1 MSIGN
6 AVKIDRAWKLALDR
20 ALTSVAKEFF
30 EEEHPSGRI
39 VHAGDVWKDS
49 IPADPGEAVSAGVAQ
64 QHLHLSL
71 EEDVTVSGKRAWIAR
86 SDGNRL
92 ADWIS
97 PRFGQ
102 GFTIQLFDQ
111 AGNQIFTT
119 DPCNW
124 VFDYKSGIL
133 FLENSHATA
142 TGFKITGYRYI
153 GEKGVGGGAAAQNL
167 QEVYDAGAKD
177 AVVKL
182 DAGGTISVKAADDT
196 PLLTVEEGGRRVVLK
211 DPLITGMAVKV
222 ETVDTE
228 VKDNLL
234 TLNKQAS
241 GQTPPA
247 DFNSGIEVD
256 RGSDVSK
263 PTLRWNN
270 LTKKWQASFDEDAFF
285 DLMVEGQQP
294 AGTTR
299 KHVEQVITPTKTVVI
314 ANMMDKVNLPG
325 AAVQIFEEGTG
336 GVLEQVEA
344 EVKWSSGWG
353 TLTINFEENFA
364 GYIVVTG

>member
-1 MSIGN
+1 MAIGN
-6 AVKIDRAWKLALDR
+6 TVRIDRAWKLALDK
-20 ALTSVAKEFF
+20 ALTSAAKEYF

-39 VHAGDVWKDS
+39 VHAGDVWRDS
-49 IPADPGEAVSAGVAQ
+49 IPSDPAQAVGAGAAQ
-64 QHLHLSL
+64 FYDQLVL
-71 EEDVTVSGKRAWIAR
+71 EEDVTVSRKRAWIAR
-86 SDGNRL
+86 SGGNRL

-102 GFTIQLFDQ
+102 GYTIQLFDQ
-111 AGNQIFTT
+111 KGSQIFTT

-153 GEKGVGGGAAAQNL
+153 GQKGVGGGAAQNI
-167 QEVYDAGAKD
+167 QEIYDAGDKD

-182 DAGGTISVKAADDT
+182 DAGGTLSVKAADDT
-196 PLLTVEEGGRRVVLK
+196 SLLTVEEGGRRVVLK
-211 DPLITGMAVKV
+211 DPLITGAAVKI

-228 VKDNLL
+228 VRDNLL
-234 TLNKQAS
+234 TLNKQSS

-247 DFNSGIEVD
+247 DFTSGIEVD
-256 RGSDVSK
+256 RGAAATR

-270 LTKKWQASFDEDAFF
+270 LTKKWQASFDDGAFV
-285 DLMVEGQQP
+285 DVLTEGQP
-294 AGTTR
+294 ATGTTR
-299 KHVEQVITPTKTVVI
+299 KHVEHVATPTKTVI
-314 ANMMDKVNLPG
+314 ITNMAAKVNLPG
-325 AAVQIFEEGTG
+325 AAVQIYEEITG
-336 GVLEQVEA
+336 GELEQVEA
-344 EVKWSSGWG
+344 EVKWSSGWV
-353 TLTINFEENFA
+353 TLTISFEEDFA